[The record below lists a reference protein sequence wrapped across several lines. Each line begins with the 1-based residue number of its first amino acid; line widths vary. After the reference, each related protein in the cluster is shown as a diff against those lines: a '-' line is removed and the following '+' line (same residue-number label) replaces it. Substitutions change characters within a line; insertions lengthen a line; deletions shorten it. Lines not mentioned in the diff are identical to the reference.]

1 MIWCKAALY
10 SLNAVLYC
18 LRNITHTFLVFS
30 VVMQVQLVHVPF
42 LTPTLGSIQMSN
54 AHVVEYWNEYTNTRI
69 SIDKI
74 LIKSNFI
81 LVQIPFCKLGEK
93 EELVQKF
100 FIDFEIKYIIGFF
113 IYRDVYFRN
122 CQLCAKNSHLK
133 LNEKERKKFLYVI
146 RMPIEM
152 SFVLLYLVV
161 WICTNC
167 RALSVKTVRIWI
179 WCDTALPLNVTQ
191 KFCILWWFM
200 LLS

>member
-1 MIWCKAALY
+1 
-10 SLNAVLYC
+10 
-18 LRNITHTFLVFS
+18 
-30 VVMQVQLVHVPF
+30 MQVQLVHVPF

-74 LIKSNFI
+74 LTKSNFI
-81 LVQIPFCKLGEK
+81 LVQIPLCKLGEK

-133 LNEKERKKFLYVI
+133 LNEKERKKLC
-146 RMPIEM
+146 M
-152 SFVLLYLVV
+152 SFECPLKCHLSLLYLVV

-167 RALSVKTVRIWI
+167 RALSVKTKGEI
-179 WCDTALPLNVTQ
+179 
-191 KFCILWWFM
+191 
-200 LLS
+200 S